1 MSHQILKYPD
11 LYSTDVL
18 SSFLKE
24 IRIIFKEIS
33 FERVSFEGNFDD
45 VMKDFKQDKFDIFF
59 LPLNYLTE
67 DIEENYDYIRL
78 IPHHFYMICKP
89 HNKSFN
95 QLKSF
100 FVPPVAF
107 IGSGPG
113 TPEWLTIQGK
123 KLIDVADIC
132 FYDALVHPQIIAE
145 LPDRTQKYFVGKRGD
160 SPSFDQ
166 SKINRIISQAARK
179 GQKVVRLKGGD
190 SGIFGRINEEIQ
202 ELQDYG
208 VSYTIT
214 PGISAM
220 QGLASRAEI
229 FLTQRGVSD
238 RVTVTTARKAGGS
251 LTELANFDES
261 TLVLYMGI
269 LNIEQI
275 VAQLIEAGYANSTPV
290 ALAVNISRPGEQ
302 IVYGQL
308 ENITQ
313 VCQEEGLRPPGLIIV
328 GNTAK
333 ARTSVKDIISPSSIF
348 AKSFGFINAKEH
360 KYLIEKLRVWGAE
373 PVSLYSSYQDS
384 LLTRYY
390 QDCDAIILASPEE
403 ALSFYETISQFSSYS
418 LQTLIALNPATAET
432 VEVLLRTEAVLID
445 EKSHDCLISS
455 LKVYFQSQQ
464 S

>member
-1 MSHQILKYPD
+1 MSHHTLKYPD

-24 IRIIFKEIS
+24 IRLLFKDLS
-33 FERVSFEGNFDD
+33 FEKADFEGNFDD
-45 VMKDFKQDKFDIFF
+45 LMAGFKTDKFDIFF

-67 DIEENYDYIRL
+67 EIEENYDYIRL

-89 HNKSFN
+89 DNKAFN

-107 IGSGPG
+107 VGSGPG
-113 TPEWLTIQGK
+113 SSEWLTMQGK
-123 KLIDVADIC
+123 KLIDIADIC

-145 LPDRTQKYFVGKRGD
+145 MPDRTQKIYVGKRGD
-160 SPSFDQ
+160 SASFDQ
-166 SKINRIISQAARK
+166 KKINRLISQAARK

-190 SGIFGRINEEIQ
+190 SGIFGRINEEIE
-202 ELQDYG
+202 ELQNFG

-220 QGLASRAEI
+220 QGLASRAEV

-275 VAQLIEAGYANSTPV
+275 VLQLTEAGYPSTTPV
-290 ALAVNISRPGEQ
+290 AIAVNIARPGEHV
-302 IVYGQL
+302 VYGSL
-308 ENITQ
+308 ESIASL
-313 VCQEEGLRPPGLIIV
+313 CKEEGLRPPGL
-328 GNTAK
+328 NHRWK
-333 ARTSVKDIISPSSIF
+333 YCPS
-348 AKSFGFINAKEH
+348 
-360 KYLIEKLRVWGAE
+360 
-373 PVSLYSSYQDS
+373 
-384 LLTRYY
+384 
-390 QDCDAIILASPEE
+390 
-403 ALSFYETISQFSSYS
+403 
-418 LQTLIALNPATAET
+418 
-432 VEVLLRTEAVLID
+432 
-445 EKSHDCLISS
+445 
-455 LKVYFQSQQ
+455 
-464 S
+464 